1 MARRARGAPADAKL
15 LGKRDELRRRAGAAG
30 LLGLHSGQE
39 DQFEGEPSAAELARL
54 RQLQTTVDQLTQE
67 SVAPERMLSALSHYE
82 LWRQELPSRV
92 PFLPLWG
99 EGSPGRVEA
108 AQYNERSL
116 GLFATSC
123 LERGSLQR
131 GRRGAPI
138 QPNTV
143 TGYVSALRS
152 LLTRDGGVKVFVPEA
167 NVVVPAVAST
177 VRLARPP
184 AAPRRRRRG
193 LRASHLRAALER
205 GVARR
210 GSFSARR
217 EWLAAV
223 LGHRLVMRGAELGRR
238 DERTFSSARGLT
250 WRNIEWREAGA
261 AHETQPVAVVHL
273 CDAKDQGGN
282 KQRYPLLVRAM
293 GDAPRSTSRVR
304 GSAKKRRRST
314 QPSAEARAESDGLC
328 AYWLLRE
335 AWEEDVATLGRAAA
349 LDAPVFRTSAGGGA
363 AAAGTPLCARL
374 RRDPR
379 KEVVRTRTYTCAA
392 PRRGPTDAPRGPP
405 DAIPP
410 AAAYTTGDV
419 GRVARRVA
427 LAAGEEPSD
436 FGAHSLR
443 IGGASDYRDLAGPEH
458 GRRLLNVFGRWRRD
472 ISYLYARQSIE
483 EAMEASASVAGVNT
497 RDLESMFTSFTQ
509 G

>member
-30 LLGLHSGQE
+30 LLGLHSGRE

-363 AAAGTPLCARL
+363 AAA
-374 RRDPR
+374 
-379 KEVVRTRTYTCAA
+379 
-392 PRRGPTDAPRGPP
+392 
-405 DAIPP
+405 
-410 AAAYTTGDV
+410 YTTGDV
-419 GRVARRVA
+419 GRIARQVA

-458 GRRLLNVFGRWRRD
+458 GRRLLNVFGRWRKD

-483 EAMEASASVAGVNT
+483 EAMEASANVAGVNT